1 MNDIYLVNTDD
12 ALGLLTKLKQI
23 DKNHNYHIMA
33 SNDAE
38 YICNYSKEKEEAY
51 KKYIS
56 IDDHLIKAKIQA
68 CKRLIK
74 LRYMEFNFNN
84 NSYSTDNFFSDESLS
99 SLVMELI
106 QSIDALPFNNVLQEI
121 SQKEEQFWQKIR
133 KDETHLQ
140 KQLKEF
146 DKFILNSLEAPNK
159 FSDEEIENLCKN
171 LYKEF
176 LFPNMK
182 KSSKLQKI
190 PSIKIIKLGSK
201 EIQELRQT
209 NYLPVFEDYVSK
221 LEKSLNCSY
230 VPDTYSKYW
239 NVLAQSLDIPLCSLG
254 GTFVLFA
261 YIEPRI
267 FFQSQISGLKPKNE
281 MEQKFLNWWEQ
292 SLNVLGIYY
301 SRRTNTFHVI
311 KKPDELKI
319 DLAEKEVYFRYG
331 DEEFYYNNKASL
343 PVWLY
348 KTPEKDLKIDDFL
361 LLQNAD
367 AKAVFIRKFGLER
380 LVKFG
385 IVVDSYENYPD
396 NEMWAKS
403 EYKIIDMHK
412 VIPPKRLVD
421 RFGNLQDKQKSF
433 KYAPFLY
440 MKNQT
445 TGEYH
450 LEGLHPRCKTL
461 YNALKMRYNGLNINN
476 YEIKDIR

>member
-1 MNDIYLVNTDD
+1 MNNIYLVNTDD
-12 ALGLLTKLKQI
+12 TLGLLTKLKQI

-38 YICNYSKEKEEAY
+38 YICNYSKENEEAY

-99 SLVMELI
+99 SLVMEII

-121 SQKEEQFWQKIR
+121 SQKEEQFRQKIR
-133 KDETHLQ
+133 KDEKHLQ
-140 KQLKEF
+140 EQLIEF
-146 DKFILNSLEAPNK
+146 EKLILNSLETPNK
-159 FSDEEIENLCKN
+159 LNDEEIENLCKN

-176 LFPNMK
+176 LFPYMK
-182 KSSKLQKI
+182 KSSKLSKI

-201 EIQELRQT
+201 ESQELRSTAYPQ
-209 NYLPVFEDYVSK
+209 NFEDYASK

-230 VPDTYSKYW
+230 VPDIYSKYW
-239 NVLAQSLDIPLCSLG
+239 DILAQSLDIPFCPLG
-254 GTFVLFA
+254 GTFVLFSHIA
-261 YIEPRI
+261 TSI

-292 SLNVLGIYY
+292 SLNVLGTYY
-301 SRRTNTFHVI
+301 SRRANTFYVI

-319 DLAEKEVYFRYG
+319 DLAEKEVYFRYD
-331 DEEFYYNNKASL
+331 DEEFYYKNKVSL

-348 KTPEKDLKIDDFL
+348 KTPVTDLKIDDFL
-361 LLQNAD
+361 FLQNAD
-367 AKAVFIRKFGLER
+367 AKAVFIRKIGLER
-380 LVKFG
+380 LVEFG

-412 VIPPKRLVD
+412 VIPPKRFVD
-421 RFGNLQDKQKSF
+421 RFGNLQGKPKLF
-433 KYAPFLY
+433 KYAPYLY

-445 TGEYH
+445 TGTYH

-461 YNALKMRYNGLNINN
+461 YDAIKMRYNGLNIDN
-476 YEIKDIR
+476 YEIKGIR